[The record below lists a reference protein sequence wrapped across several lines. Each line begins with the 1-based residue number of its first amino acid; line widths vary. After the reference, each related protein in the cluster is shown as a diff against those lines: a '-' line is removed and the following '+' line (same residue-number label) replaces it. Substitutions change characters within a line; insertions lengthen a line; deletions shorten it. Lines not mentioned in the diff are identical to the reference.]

1 MAITSANQLE
11 LLQTAEA
18 VAREKMIDP
27 ELVIEAMEESL
38 ARAAK
43 SRYGAEMDIR
53 VSIDRKT
60 GVATFTR
67 VRTVTD
73 QEELENYQAEMTAAS
88 ALETVK
94 AQKSDLV
101 VLSGK
106 REVFDPE
113 TETSETFPNRR
124 FLLRKPTELDRAL
137 ADGVD
142 QDTPPVAGDELVD
155 QVPPVEMGRIAAQS
169 AKQVILQKV
178 REAERDRQ
186 FEEFK
191 DRAGTIINGVVK
203 REEYGNVI
211 VDIGRGEGVL
221 RRNEKIG
228 RESYR
233 PNDRIRCYIKDVRRE
248 TRGPQIFLSRT
259 APEFMAELFK
269 MEVPEIYDGIIEIK
283 AVARDPGSRA
293 KIAVIS
299 YDNSIDPVGACV
311 GMRGSRVQ
319 AVVNELQGEKIDIIP
334 WNEDQPTFLVNALQP
349 AEVSKV
355 VLDEDAERI
364 EVVVPDEQLSLAIGR
379 RGQNVRLASQLT
391 GLDIDIMTEAEESER
406 RQAEFALRTN
416 MFVDTLDVDE
426 VLAQL
431 LVSEGFTSLEEV
443 AYVEQEELLV
453 IDGFDED
460 TAEELQTRAREHLE
474 EQARK
479 AMERARELGV
489 DDTLI
494 DFEGLTPQMLEALAE
509 DGVKTLEDFATCADW
524 ELAGGWTTVDGERV
538 KDDGVLEKFDVSLE
552 EAQTLIMT
560 ARVALGWV
568 KPEDLVGGA
577 SEDAEEGADDA
588 AEDAEDAQA

>member
-27 ELVIEAMEESL
+27 SLVIEAMEESL

-60 GVATFTR
+60 GRATFTR
-67 VRTVTD
+67 VRTVVED
-73 QEELENYQAEMTAAS
+73 EELENYQAEFT
-88 ALETVK
+88 
-94 AQKSDLV
+94 
-101 VLSGK
+101 
-106 REVFDPE
+106 
-113 TETSETFPNRR
+113 
-124 FLLRKPTELDRAL
+124 
-137 ADGVD
+137 VD
-142 QDTPPVAGDELVD
+142 QAKQYMEDPAVGDTFVEE
-155 QVPPVEMGRIAAQS
+155 VPPVEMGRIAAQS

-178 REAERDRQ
+178 REAERDKQ
-186 FEEFK
+186 FEEYK
-191 DRAGTIINGVVK
+191 DKIGTIINVAVK

-211 VDIGRGEGVL
+211 VDLNPGEGVL

-248 TRGPQIFLSRT
+248 PRGPQIFLSRT

-355 VLDEDAERI
+355 VLDEEAGKI
-364 EVVVPDEQLSLAIGR
+364 EVVVPEEQLSLAIGR

-391 GLDIDIMTEAEESER
+391 NLDIDIMTEEEESAR
-406 RQAEFALRTN
+406 RQAEFEERTKLF
-416 MFVDTLDVDE
+416 MDSLDLDE
-426 VLAQL
+426 FFAQL
-431 LVSEGFTSLEEV
+431 LVSEGFTNLEEV
-443 AYVEQEELLV
+443 AYVEVDELLV
-453 IDGFDED
+453 IDGVDED
-460 TAEELQTRAREHLE
+460 TAGELQARARDYL
-474 EQARK
+474 QAEAEK
-479 AMERARELGV
+479 ALANAREMGAE
-489 DDTLI
+489 DSLI
-494 DFEGLTPQMLEALAE
+494 DFEGLSPQMVEALSK

-524 ELAGGWTTVDGERV
+524 ELAGGWTTEGGERV
-538 KDDGVLEKFDVSLE
+538 KDDGLLEPFDVSLE
-552 EAQTLIMT
+552 EAQHMVMT
-560 ARVALGWV
+560 ARVLLGWV
-568 KPEDLVGGA
+568 DPTELEA
-577 SEDAEEGADDA
+577 EEQAAEEGEF
-588 AEDAEDAQA
+588 AEDEA

>member
-27 ELVIEAMEESL
+27 GLVVEAMEESL

-60 GVATFTR
+60 GRATFTR
-67 VRTVTD
+67 VRTVVED
-73 QEELENYQAEMTAAS
+73 EELENYQAEFTVEQAKQY
-88 ALETVK
+88 LENP
-94 AQKSDLV
+94 
-101 VLSGK
+101 
-106 REVFDPE
+106 EV
-113 TETSETFPNRR
+113 
-124 FLLRKPTELDRAL
+124 
-137 ADGVD
+137 G
-142 QDTPPVAGDELVD
+142 DTYVEEI
-155 QVPPVEMGRIAAQS
+155 PPVELGRIAAQS

-186 FEEFK
+186 YEAFK
-191 DRAGTIINGVVK
+191 DKAGTIINGQVK

-211 VDIGRGEGVL
+211 VDLAGYGEAIL

-233 PNDRIRCYIKDVRRE
+233 PNDRIRCYVKDVRRE

-283 AVARDPGSRA
+283 AVSRDPGSRA

-299 YDNSIDPVGACV
+299 YDGSIDPVGACV

-355 VLDEDAERI
+355 VLDEEAGKI
-364 EVVVPDEQLSLAIGR
+364 EVVVPEEQLSLAIGR

-391 GLDIDIMTEAEESER
+391 NLDIDIMTEAEESAR
-406 RQAEFALRTN
+406 RQKEFEARTAL
-416 MFVDTLDVDE
+416 FQEALDIDE
-426 VLAQL
+426 FFAQL
-431 LVSEGFTSLEEV
+431 LVSEGFTNLEEV
-443 AYVEQEELLV
+443 GYVEIDELLV
-453 IDGFDED
+453 IDGVDEG
-460 TAEELQTRAREHLE
+460 TASELQTRAREYLE
-474 EQARK
+474 AQA
-479 AMERARELGV
+479 AAALEAARALGAE
-489 DDTLI
+489 DSLI
-494 DFEGLTPQMLEALAE
+494 EFEGLTAQMVEALAK
-509 DGVKTLEDFATCADW
+509 DDVKSLEDFATCADW
-524 ELAGGWTTVDGERV
+524 ELAGGWTTVDGERS
-538 KDDGVLEKFDVSLE
+538 KDDGSLEPFGVTLE
-552 EAQTLIMT
+552 EAQDMIMT
-560 ARVALGWV
+560 ARVMLGWV
-568 KPEDLVGGA
+568 DPDELLA
-577 SEDAEEGADDA
+577 QAEEDA
-588 AEDAEDAQA
+588 AEGDASEEAEA

>member
-27 ELVIEAMEESL
+27 GLVVEAMEESL

-53 VSIDRKT
+53 VKIDRKT
-60 GVATFTR
+60 GVARFTR
-67 VRTVTD
+67 VRTVVED
-73 QEELENYQAEMTAAS
+73 DAVENYQAEMT
-88 ALETVK
+88 V
-94 AQKSDLV
+94 AQARQYLSDPKV
-101 VLSGK
+101 
-106 REVFDPE
+106 
-113 TETSETFPNRR
+113 
-124 FLLRKPTELDRAL
+124 
-137 ADGVD
+137 
-142 QDTPPVAGDELVD
+142 GDEFAEE
-155 QVPPVEMGRIAAQS
+155 VPPVELGRIAAQS

-178 REAERDRQ
+178 REAERERQ
-186 FEEFK
+186 YDEFK
-191 DRAGTIINGVVK
+191 DRLGTIINGVVK
-203 REEYGNVI
+203 REEYGNII
-211 VDIGRGEGVL
+211 VDIGRGEAVL

-233 PNDRIRCYIKDVRRE
+233 PNDRIRVFIKDVRRE
-248 TRGPQIFLSRT
+248 PRGPQIFLSRT

-293 KIAVIS
+293 KIAVVS

-334 WNEDQPTFLVNALQP
+334 WNEDIPTFLVNALQP

-364 EVVVPDEQLSLAIGR
+364 EVVVPDDQLSLAIGR

-391 GLDIDIMTEAEESER
+391 GLDIDIMTESQESER
-406 RQAEFALRTN
+406 RQQEFAVRTQL
-416 MFVDTLDVDE
+416 FITALDLDE
-426 VLAQL
+426 FFAQL

-443 AYVEQEELLV
+443 AYVDQDELLV
-453 IDGFDED
+453 IDGVDES
-460 TAEELQTRAREHLE
+460 TAHELQARARDYIEAQNLAALE
-474 EQARK
+474 KAR
-479 AMERARELGV
+479 ALGV
-489 DDTLI
+489 EQSLI
-494 DFEGLTPQMLEALAE
+494 DFEGLTPQMIVALAE

-524 ELAGGWTTVDGERV
+524 ELAGGWTTVDGQRV
-538 KDDGVLEKFDVSLE
+538 KDTGLLEKFDVSLE
-552 EAQTLIMT
+552 EAQTMVMT
-560 ARVALGWV
+560 ARVQLGWV
-568 KPEDLVGGA
+568 DPAELAASREAEPDEDEEDSDEAGA
-577 SEDAEEGADDA
+577 
-588 AEDAEDAQA
+588 

>member
-27 ELVIEAMEESL
+27 GLVIEAMEESL

-60 GVATFTR
+60 GRATFTR
-67 VRTVTD
+67 VRTVVAD
-73 QEELENYQAEMTAAS
+73 EELENYQAEMTVEQARQYMANP
-88 ALETVK
+88 
-94 AQKSDLV
+94 
-101 VLSGK
+101 
-106 REVFDPE
+106 EVGQTYVE
-113 TETSETFPNRR
+113 E
-124 FLLRKPTELDRAL
+124 
-137 ADGVD
+137 
-142 QDTPPVAGDELVD
+142 
-155 QVPPVEMGRIAAQS
+155 VPPVEMGRIAAQS

-186 FEEFK
+186 YEEFK
-191 DRAGTIINGVVK
+191 DRAGTIINGLVK

-211 VDIGRGEGVL
+211 VDVGAGEAIL

-233 PNDRIRCYIKDVRRE
+233 PNDRVRCYIKDVRRE
-248 TRGPQIFLSRT
+248 PRGPQIFLSRT

-293 KIAVIS
+293 KIAVVS
-299 YDNSIDPVGACV
+299 YDGSIDPVGACV

-355 VLDEDAERI
+355 VLDEEAGKI
-364 EVVVPDEQLSLAIGR
+364 EVVVPEEQLSLAIGR

-391 GLDIDIMTEAEESER
+391 NLDIDIMTEEEESAR
-406 RQAEFALRTN
+406 RQKEFEARTKLF
-416 MFVDTLDVDE
+416 METLDLDE
-426 VLAQL
+426 FFAQL
-431 LVSEGFTSLEEV
+431 LVSEGFTNLEEV
-443 AYVEQEELLV
+443 AYVELDELLV
-453 IDGFDED
+453 IDGVDEG
-460 TAEELQTRAREHLE
+460 TAEELQARARDYLE
-474 EQARK
+474 AQAK
-479 AMERARELGV
+479 AALDAARELGAEES
-489 DDTLI
+489 LI
-494 DFEGLTPQMLEALAE
+494 QFEGLTPQMVEALAK
-509 DGVKTLEDFATCADW
+509 DDVKSLEDFATCADW
-524 ELAGGWTTVDGERV
+524 ELAGGWTSDGGERV
-538 KDDGVLEKFDVSLE
+538 KDDGILEPFGVSLE
-552 EAQTLIMT
+552 EAQDMVMT
-560 ARVALGWV
+560 ARIMLGWV
-568 KPEDLVGGA
+568 DP
-577 SEDAEEGADDA
+577 AELEAEA
-588 AEDAEDAQA
+588 AEDEDAGEEESEA